1 MRIGQN
7 SAINFASEV
16 LVSIFGF
23 AATVYLARVLGDEV
37 LGQYFLVIATVIW
50 LQVLVGSGVQV
61 PLKKFLSEVGDG
73 EELFTAGL
81 LLQLGLFGVVSLVLF
96 LGRDYVTSYL
106 DGVSA
111 LLLVAVLFAT
121 MVFAFVQN
129 ALDGLHL
136 VHVSSLLKP
145 LDRLA
150 RSTLQILAAVAGL
163 ATAGLLYGYIAA
175 ALVATAVGLYYVST
189 GVTVPGRSSFVKLAS
204 FARYSWLTS
213 IGARAFAS
221 MDTVVLGLFVANGL
235 IGVYEIAWN
244 LASILAIFGVS
255 ASRAVFPKMS
265 ELASEGDH
273 SEGGHLLTE
282 AVRFTG
288 LFLIPGLVGGALI
301 GDRVLQVYGSDFV
314 KGYQILL
321 VLIAARTVYAYE
333 AQFVSALNAIN
344 RPDLGF
350 KIEGVFLVVNLVLN
364 LVLVY
369 EFGWYGAAVATF
381 VSALVALVIGY
392 AVVTR
397 VIDFTL
403 PLAEIAR
410 QASAAL
416 VMGVVVL
423 IGETVL
429 PGGMLVTVLLVL
441 LGGGTYVVVLLALS
455 PKLRSTVRAN
465 VPTVAR

>member
-1 MRIGQN
+1 
-7 SAINFASEV
+7 
-16 LVSIFGF
+16 
-23 AATVYLARVLGDEV
+23 
-37 LGQYFLVIATVIW
+37 
-50 LQVLVGSGVQV
+50 
-61 PLKKFLSEVGDG
+61 
-73 EELFTAGL
+73 
-81 LLQLGLFGVVSLVLF
+81 
-96 LGRDYVTSYL
+96 
-106 DGVSA
+106 
-111 LLLVAVLFAT
+111 
-121 MVFAFVQN
+121 
-129 ALDGLHL
+129 
-136 VHVSSLLKP
+136 
-145 LDRLA
+145 
-150 RSTLQILAAVAGL
+150 
-163 ATAGLLYGYIAA
+163 
-175 ALVATAVGLYYVST
+175 
-189 GVTVPGRSSFVKLAS
+189 
-204 FARYSWLTS
+204 
-213 IGARAFAS
+213 

-265 ELASEGDH
+265 QLASEGEH
-273 SEGGHLLTE
+273 SEVSHLLNE

-301 GDRVLQVYGSDFV
+301 GDRVLQVYGSSFV
-314 KGYQILL
+314 KGYHILL

-364 LVLVY
+364 LILVS

-392 AVVTR
+392 VAVSR

-410 QASAAL
+410 QTGASL
-416 VMGVVVL
+416 IMG
-423 IGETVL
+423 G
-429 PGGMLVTVLLVL
+429 LVL
-441 LGGGTYVVVLLALS
+441 LGESVLSGGMFVTFGLVLLGAATYFVVLLALS

-465 VPTVAR
+465 VPTVTR